1 MNINK
6 RILVIDDQDEMLESL
21 EKIFTGKDNLKK
33 ITSKL
38 NEIAKDFL
46 GNEYDWKTEEKEVY
60 EVDTVNRGEIGYEYI
75 KKSIE
80 EKRPYSVVTIDMRMP
95 GWDGLKTASE
105 IRKIDKNIEIIIVT
119 AYSDKNRDEILE
131 SVGTPEKLLY
141 LKKPFDR
148 EEIMQL
154 VLSLT
159 LKWSLEQEVKDQL
172 TVISGNKNKLE
183 KIITSI
189 SKIEKA
195 RYNLIETIKEILI
208 QFLYLLN
215 LEKGMIRVYTEKNFH
230 DFYSQ
235 LNHISEEDIKSIKE
249 KCFFTKQK
257 CNHGKYLVIPIL
269 NDDELISLI
278 ITVKESKDLIE
289 EDCKMLDIFISNV
302 SNILKNAML
311 YKILEDKNKE
321 LLSQNKEL
329 KKMNEL
335 YKKFT
340 VVSSHELRTPATL
353 IGGYATILKQNYCKT
368 GEDRDKTYNGLVK
381 ASERLNKIVNKL
393 SESFSL
399 NNNEETLVLINKE
412 YTVDE
417 IYSSIYNK
425 VKDFLSVRN
434 QNMILE
440 KEDNLPKVLIDK
452 EKIVNFVLLN
462 IVQNA
467 IKATE
472 DGKTIKIS
480 VRKEVSENKLIFSV
494 IDEGFGINKSDLNDI
509 FLPFFVTG
517 NEDNHHTGIFEYKS
531 AGIGLGLSIAKG
543 MLDNINE
550 KIYCESEEGVGSKFV
565 FTLPIA

>member
-1 MNINK
+1 
-6 RILVIDDQDEMLESL
+6 
-21 EKIFTGKDNLKK
+21 
-33 ITSKL
+33 
-38 NEIAKDFL
+38 
-46 GNEYDWKTEEKEVY
+46 
-60 EVDTVNRGEIGYEYI
+60 
-75 KKSIE
+75 
-80 EKRPYSVVTIDMRMP
+80 MRMP

-215 LEKGMIRVYTEKNFH
+215 LEKGMIRVYTDNNSY

-235 LNHISEEDIKSIKE
+235 LKYISEEDINALKN
-249 KCFFTKQK
+249 KCSLTKQK
-257 CNHGKYLVIPIL
+257 CNFGKYLVIPIL
-269 NDDELISLI
+269 NNNELISLI
-278 ITVKESKDLIE
+278 ITIKDEKDLIE
-289 EDCKMLDIFISNV
+289 EECKMLDIFISNV

-368 GEDRDKTYNGLVK
+368 EEDRDKTYNGLVK

>member
-1 MNINK
+1 LNINK

-215 LEKGMIRVYTEKNFH
+215 LEKGMIRVYTDNNSY

-235 LNHISEEDIKSIKE
+235 LKYISEEDINALKN
-249 KCFFTKQK
+249 KCSLTKQK
-257 CNHGKYLVIPIL
+257 CNFGKYLVIPIL
-269 NDDELISLI
+269 NNNELISLI
-278 ITVKESKDLIE
+278 ITIKDEKDLIE
-289 EDCKMLDIFISNV
+289 EECKMLDIFISNV

-368 GEDRDKTYNGLVK
+368 EEDRDKTYNGLVK

>member
-215 LEKGMIRVYTEKNFH
+215 LEKGMIRVYTDNNSY

-235 LNHISEEDIKSIKE
+235 LKYISEEDINALKN
-249 KCFFTKQK
+249 KCSLTKQK
-257 CNHGKYLVIPIL
+257 CNFGKYLVIPIL
-269 NDDELISLI
+269 NNNELISLI
-278 ITVKESKDLIE
+278 ITIKDEKDLIE
-289 EDCKMLDIFISNV
+289 EECKMLDIFISNV

-368 GEDRDKTYNGLVK
+368 EEDRDKTYNGLVK